1 MRAILRCVVFRALP
15 LCCPIMR
22 LTFAAVCLPLILSSC
37 ADGVATAHGSD
48 RGAASGQPVIVIG
61 PCRPASFE
69 GDTEIFSWPMAG
81 TLRGRLQARLWR
93 FADGKEELLA
103 EARLDAD
110 GMDVTGQLL
119 VLLRDG
125 APFDRAGERVIE
137 IRMPMTAAPQA
148 KVAGMPST
156 MRVEPTGVQALPS
169 TPDILVRVE
178 PTGVHSLPSTP
189 NHGKGLGGGGTMVCL
204 PMVYNT
210 MEMWS
215 QTHAAGP
222 APVSF
227 MKPWHWQRENLLQ
240 QCVNGV
246 VTMVVTLEQQ
256 LADEAEFG
264 SPR

>member
-204 PMVYNT
+204 PNHYNT